1 MKFKGNNVLGKIIE
15 ERRISKIQELMYKK
29 EENYNEIFTRLSKL
43 SRQSRKDF
51 IIKYLLNDYK
61 LSEKTIDYIASMSF
75 DERLEYMSLPRIQS
89 TYFEKIISGLTEK
102 QLEEILDIADLS
114 QENIGIIL
122 KRMPEKQ
129 RIKHIERLGLDEKR
143 KILLSLS
150 EENRRLVYENID
162 ANELK
167 QIIESTSGEE
177 KLRLAID
184 LKDTDKKIG
193 YILQIETLDNYTDLL
208 IKNLSKDEIKTVL
221 RESNKFDSK
230 NARTLMEYISGELTA
245 DEKID
250 LLYKFN
256 SEGSKP
262 EEGLESVDGKLKY
275 FLDIKSGSTNL
286 DIRILKDIYTSIFS
300 QEQMRRIICFKDIQE
315 ELIKLNDQELFTLSK
330 TFKDR
335 ITTNGETRWENY
347 LEEFIDRKDDFKQL
361 INAIYENQDSEIDY
375 NLIRRVMQTNN
386 LFDIQSVEE
395 LKDIKRIKQAKCDE
409 LIKSDSIT
417 DKKLAIFEKRYG
429 HNLEFAQELIEKYGN
444 DLLSFT
450 NEKLRDYLID
460 LKRII
465 DTNDI
470 EELNR
475 IYASSENVQIA
486 DMEEIENSIVREFE
500 KEFNQAIKQK
510 GDAKQYFDEN
520 GNAIEGFYDAGTDF
534 TMLVRAYGATHN
546 TGLWIKDYYEYSVG
560 ADKVK
565 TSIQQS
571 CSLIRWDML
580 GNASF
585 TENKVNELPVVF
597 GYNDVKQGS
606 LLDCCNGDSSVTTGE
621 RFSLGRRAG
630 AANETS
636 YFFSDGL
643 INHTFGSYNEVNT
656 KRRKPDYIVAFMD
669 KNGEI
674 ANIENIKK
682 ARADFLKHGIDI
694 SVKVID
700 MEACRKR
707 AIEDFQQNIEDY
719 KQNPSCELG
728 NLIYLKSIRHWG
740 ELKDYLPKE
749 MIEDIL
755 KKHREFEEQRKNI
768 EYIAQ
773 KSREQD
779 EISSGT
785 GKSKLLESAVKAT
798 EGVTRIGIINE
809 QVRIIKKEEREQT
822 GKEGQVETIEQ
833 E

>member
-1 MKFKGNNVLGKIIE
+1 MKFKGNNILGKIIE
-15 ERRISKIQELMYKK
+15 ERRISKIQDLMYKK
-29 EENYNEIFTRLSKL
+29 EENYSEIFTRLSKL

-51 IIKYLLNDYK
+51 IIKYLLNDYE

-89 TYFEKIISGLTEK
+89 IYFDKIISGLTEE
-102 QLEEILDIADLS
+102 QLEEILDTVDLS
-114 QENIGIIL
+114 QKNIEIIL
-122 KRMPEKQ
+122 KRTPEKQ
-129 RIKHIERLGLDEKR
+129 RIKNIERLDLDGKR

-150 EENRRLVYENID
+150 VENRKLVYESIGE
-162 ANELK
+162 NELK

-184 LKDTDKKIG
+184 LKDTDEKIG
-193 YILQIETLDNYTDLL
+193 YILQIETLNNYTDLL
-208 IKNLSKDEIKTVL
+208 MKNLSKDEIRAL
-221 RESNKFDSK
+221 LMESNKFDSK
-230 NARTLMEYISGELTA
+230 NARTLMEYISEELTA

-250 LLYKFN
+250 LLYKFD
-256 SEGSKP
+256 SGRSKP
-262 EEGLESVDGKLKY
+262 EEKLEAVDGKLQY
-275 FLDIKSGSTNL
+275 FLDIKSGSTYL
-286 DIRILKDIYTSIFS
+286 DIRILKDIYTSVFS
-300 QEQMRRIICFKDIQE
+300 PEQMRRIICFKDIQE

-386 LFDIQSVEE
+386 LFDIQSIEQ

-409 LIKSDSIT
+409 LIRSDSIT
-417 DKKLAIFEKRYG
+417 DKKMAIFEKRYG
-429 HNLEFAQELIEKYGN
+429 HDLDFAQELVEKYGN

-470 EELNR
+470 EELNGT
-475 IYASSENVQIA
+475 YASSENVQIA

-500 KEFNQAIKQK
+500 KEFNQVIKQN
-510 GDAKQYFDEN
+510 GDAKQYFDKN

-534 TMLVRAYGATHN
+534 TMLVRAYSATHN
-546 TGLWIKDYYEYSVG
+546 TSFFIKDYYEYSIG

-585 TENKVNELPVVF
+585 SDNKVKESPVVF
-597 GYNDVKQGS
+597 GYNDIEPGG
-606 LLDCCNGDSSVTTGE
+606 LLDCSNGDSSVTTGE

-643 INHTFGSYNEVNT
+643 INHTFGGYNEVNT

-669 KNGEI
+669 ENGEI

-682 ARADFLKHGIDI
+682 ARADFLKHGVDI

-707 AIEDFQQNIEDY
+707 AIEDFKQNIEDY
-719 KQNPSCELG
+719 KQNPGCELG
-728 NLIYLKSIRHWG
+728 NLIYLKSIRHYG
-740 ELKDYLPKE
+740 ELKRYLPKE
-749 MIEDIL
+749 MLEDIL

-768 EYIAQ
+768 DYITQ
-773 KSREQD
+773 KAREQD
-779 EISSGT
+779 AISRGT
-785 GKSKLLESAVKAT
+785 RKSKLLESAVKAT
-798 EGVTRIGIINE
+798 EGVTRIGVINE
-809 QVRIIKKEEREQT
+809 QVQIIKKEEREQN
-822 GKEGQVETIEQ
+822 GKEEQVETIEQ

>member
-1 MKFKGNNVLGKIIE
+1 MKFKGNSVLGKIIE
-15 ERRISKIQELMYKK
+15 ERRISKIQDLMYKK
-29 EENYNEIFTRLSKL
+29 EENYSEIFTRLSKL

-89 TYFEKIISGLTEK
+89 AYFEKIISGLSEE
-102 QLEEILDIADLS
+102 QLEKTLDTVDLN
-114 QENIGIIL
+114 QKNVGIIL
-122 KRMPEKQ
+122 ERMPEEQ
-129 RIKHIERLGLDEKR
+129 RIKHIERLDLDGKR

-150 EENRRLVYENID
+150 VENRRLVYESIGE
-162 ANELK
+162 NELK

-184 LKDTDKKIG
+184 LKDTDEKIG
-193 YILQIETLDNYTDLL
+193 YILQIETLDNYAELL
-208 IKNLSKDEIKTVL
+208 IKSLSKDEIKTVL

-230 NARTLMEYISGELTA
+230 NAITLMEYISEELTT

-256 SEGSKP
+256 SERSKL
-262 EEGLESVDGKLKY
+262 EEGLEAVDGKLQY
-275 FLDIKSGSTNL
+275 FLDIKSGSTDL

-300 QEQMRRIICFKDIQE
+300 PEQMRRIICFKDIQE

-361 INAIYENQDSEIDY
+361 INDIYENQDSEIDY

-409 LIKSDSIT
+409 LIKSDSVT
-417 DKKLAIFEKRYG
+417 DKKLAIFEKRHG
-429 HNLEFAQELIEKYGN
+429 HNLEFAQELIKKYGN
-444 DLLSFT
+444 DLLNFPD
-450 NEKLRDYLID
+450 EKTRDYLID
-460 LKRII
+460 LKRIV

-470 EELNR
+470 EELNG

-486 DMEEIENSIVREFE
+486 DMEKIENSIVREFE
-500 KEFNQAIKQK
+500 KEFNQVIKQN
-510 GDAKQYFDEN
+510 GDAKQYFDKN

-534 TMLVRAYGATHN
+534 TMLVRAYSATHN
-546 TGLWIKDYYEYSVG
+546 TDFFIKDYYEYSIG
-560 ADKVK
+560 ADEVK

-585 TENKVNELPVVF
+585 TDNKVRELPVVF
-597 GYNDVKQGS
+597 GYNDIEPGS

-621 RFSLGRRAG
+621 RFSFGRRAG

-643 INHTFGSYNEVNT
+643 INHTSGSYNEVNT

-682 ARADFLKHGIDI
+682 ARADFLKHGVDI

-707 AIEDFQQNIEDY
+707 AIEDFKQNIEDY
-719 KQNPSCELG
+719 KQDPSCELE
-728 NLIYLKSIRHWG
+728 NLIYLKSTRHCG
-740 ELKDYLPKE
+740 ELNDYLPKE
-749 MIEDIL
+749 MLEDIL
-755 KKHREFEEQRKNI
+755 KKHREFEERSNNI
-768 EYIAQ
+768 DYITQ
-773 KSREQD
+773 KAREQD
-779 EISSGT
+779 EIPSGAR
-785 GKSKLLESAVKAT
+785 KSKLLESAVKAT
-798 EGVTRIGIINE
+798 EEVTRIGVINE
-809 QVRIIKKEEREQT
+809 QVRIIKKEERERN
-822 GKEGQVETIEQ
+822 GKEEQVEAIEQ